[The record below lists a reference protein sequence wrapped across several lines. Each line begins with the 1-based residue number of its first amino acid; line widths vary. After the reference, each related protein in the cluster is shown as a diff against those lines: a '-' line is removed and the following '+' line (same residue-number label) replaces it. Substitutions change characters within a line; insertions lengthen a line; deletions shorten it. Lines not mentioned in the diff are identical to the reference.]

1 MPKKVPMRSC
11 VGCGEVKEKRMLIR
25 VIRTP
30 EGAVRP
36 DSTGRANGRGAYLCP
51 DPACVAKAEK
61 RKALNRAFACE
72 IPHEIYEELRR
83 QLERG
88 DPPGGA
94 ADE

>member
-30 EGAVRP
+30 EGVVRP

-61 RKALNRAFACE
+61 RKALNVA
-72 IPHEIYEELRR
+72 
-83 QLERG
+83 
-88 DPPGGA
+88 
-94 ADE
+94 